1 MIGEIAFFLHMPRSA
16 SIIAAT
22 EDVRFY
28 VTDCILSCFLRVVFI

>member
-22 EDVRFY
+22 EDVR
-28 VTDCILSCFLRVVFI
+28 VLSLENQSDYLSLD